1 MIESFWKSRLG
12 SGQRTNATAT
22 IALRLVDPLPR
33 TSPQPRPMGE
43 HRNDRHAPQIAP
55 TAAIA
60 NFSSDASPFGHSVML
75 AQKLHLPGL
84 AAWELG
90 ERGII
95 KTKPGLHRQN
105 RSHGQ
110 PGRDIDRE
118 FDGRSPSILGVSRF
132 HLLRIIIE
140 TYKPLDERTA
150 VLP

>member
-1 MIESFWKSRLG
+1 MGIDVIEGFWKSRLG

-43 HRNDRHAPQIAP
+43 HGNDGHAPQIAP

-60 NFSSDASPFGHSVML
+60 NFSSPDASPFGHSGML

-105 RSHGQ
+105 GLHGSQ
-110 PGRDIDRE
+110 EGTLTENLMGGAPASSD
-118 FDGRSPSILGVSRF
+118 
-132 HLLRIIIE
+132 
-140 TYKPLDERTA
+140 
-150 VLP
+150 